1 MSNKPIP
8 FPKPPGLPK
17 QFEKYFSAHKP
28 CLLDSSCSEPIGWGY
43 ELTWPER
50 LSPELFDEIGMYGVW
65 DARPRDPQEFFG
77 KPCPSVA
84 QWFLI
89 TKYLSLDEAQ
99 RVYGENVTYERGP
112 RGGFRS
118 MTVGKMRFNI
128 ELLPESYAEEEKN
141 RELREE
147 AESRTAALDGLL
159 PGGKRLIQEVWEEEN
174 RLRHANLPVEEFPRR
189 YRRLEERELLLHAF
203 YGTPFYFRAV
213 DGRTKKTS

>member
-1 MSNKPIP
+1 
-8 FPKPPGLPK
+8 
-17 QFEKYFSAHKP
+17 
-28 CLLDSSCSEPIGWGY
+28 
-43 ELTWPER
+43 
-50 LSPELFDEIGMYGVW
+50 MYGVW